1 MVAQTNI
8 NKTVNPLEV
17 VGRVHSLETMGTV
30 DGPGTRMVVFCQG
43 CPFRCK
49 YCHNPETWAFDTGQ
63 RMSVAELMKVYDRN
77 RPFYRRGGITAS
89 GGEPLAQ
96 PNFIAALFK
105 AAHEDPKGR
114 IHTCLDSSGGY
125 L

>member
-43 CPFRCK
+43 AHLGASIATTPK
-49 YCHNPETWAFDTGQ
+49 
-63 RMSVAELMKVYDRN
+63 
-77 RPFYRRGGITAS
+77 RGRLTKDNA
-89 GGEPLAQ
+89 
-96 PNFIAALFK
+96 
-105 AAHEDPKGR
+105 
-114 IHTCLDSSGGY
+114 
-125 L
+125 